1 MDDWIWPVIGLAVL
15 VVAGAVLYRAAKRRR
30 LRADTAARPMPA
42 RATGDGAQ
50 LAKRDEPLLGSQNIT
65 LPDIFT
71 FEVGA
76 YIVHGIEKDLI
87 LGRVVYREG
96 KYTWVEYYLT
106 DTSWLGA
113 DKDAGDQLIAWD
125 RVIPSD
131 LEPNGKKPIVFQGVT
146 YHYVER
152 GEADYTTSGEAG
164 DLSGSG
170 RVEYVD
176 YATGDGQNH
185 LSFER
190 YDGESDWEVAIGETM
205 VIGLVD
211 YYPPGAY
218 VPGANGR

>member
-1 MDDWIWPVIGLAVL
+1 MEWIGLVVGLVIGVAIATVIYQ
-15 VVAGAVLYRAAKRRR
+15 VVRRKRR
-30 LRADTAARPMPA
+30 ASGQSARPMPT

-50 LAKRDEPLLGSQNIT
+50 VAVYDEPLMGSQNIT
-65 LPDIFT
+65 LPDIFQ
-71 FEVGA
+71 FAVGA
-76 YIVHGIEKDLI
+76 YIVHGIEKDHV
-87 LGRVVYREG
+87 LGKVVYCEG

-113 DKDAGDQLIAWD
+113 DKDEGDQLIAWD

-131 LEPNGKKPIVFQGVT
+131 LEPNGKRPIVFQGVT
-146 YHYVER
+146 YYYVER
-152 GEADYTTSGEAG
+152 GEASYTASGDAG

-170 RVEYVD
+170 TVEYVD
-176 YATGDGQNH
+176 FATEDGQNH

-205 VIGLVD
+205 VIGLID

-218 VPGANGR
+218 VPDANGR